1 MTKALDL
8 LLKTKLTLN
17 ILSARK
23 TSVCTKADRCG
34 TYDTVCVCVCVRSGL
49 MDLEL
54 GTFVSRNCQLC
65 VSQPPDNMDAD
76 VKCVSTSTSF
86 TE

>member
-1 MTKALDL
+1 M
-8 LLKTKLTLN
+8 
-17 ILSARK
+17 IL
-23 TSVCTKADRCG
+23 
-34 TYDTVCVCVCVRSGL
+34 CVFACACVSGL

-54 GTFVSRNCQLC
+54 GRFVSRNCQLC

>member
-1 MTKALDL
+1 MHEKH
-8 LLKTKLTLN
+8 
-17 ILSARK
+17 LSAPK
-23 TSVCTKADRCG
+23 QTDVE
-34 TYDTVCVCVCVRSGL
+34 TYDTVCVCVCMRSGL